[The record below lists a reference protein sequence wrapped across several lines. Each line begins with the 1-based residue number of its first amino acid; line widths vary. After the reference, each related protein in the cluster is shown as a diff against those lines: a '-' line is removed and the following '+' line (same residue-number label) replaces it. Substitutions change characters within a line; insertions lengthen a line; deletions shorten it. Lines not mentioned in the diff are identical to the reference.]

1 MWGKNYSNEILRA
14 TNHNTCYGRSK
25 QLQKVKYFN
34 YLGCLIN
41 YARHK
46 HEIKSR
52 MVMAKAAFK
61 NNTLFTS
68 KKDLNLRKKLLKC
81 YIQSIACV
89 VLKIGHFGK

>member
-14 TNHNTCYGRSK
+14 TNCHTYYSRSK

-41 YARHK
+41 YARHT

-52 MVMAKAAFK
+52 MAMAKQHSRIILSSPA
-61 NNTLFTS
+61 N
-68 KKDLNLRKKLLKC
+68 R
-81 YIQSIACV
+81 I
-89 VLKIGHFGK
+89 